1 MKNVAPANQRLPRV
15 RKRRAVAKRSRTLQA
30 SAAGLGTVR
39 VTDMEKFNPGS
50 KDQVVK
56 YGFPFSLAR
65 MGKFAQMY
73 ERYMIHKVN
82 IRCVGLGGSAESGS
96 CIYGVLSGAVD
107 DNVKTTTAINSMRPS
122 KCQHISH
129 TTSVSVSHDI
139 QLSKWRKCDE
149 DDAFALYIY
158 TTDTAKTVFE
168 ITYDVTFTSP
178 RPF

>member
-1 MKNVAPANQRLPRV
+1 M
-15 RKRRAVAKRSRTLQA
+15 RKRRTVAKRSRTLQA
-30 SAAGLGTVR
+30 SAAGLGSVR
-39 VTDMEKFNPGS
+39 VSDMEKFNPS
-50 KDQVVK
+50 SANAVVK

-73 ERYMIHKVN
+73 ERYMIHKVV
-82 IRCVGLGGSAESGS
+82 IKCVGLGGSAEAGS

-107 DNVKTTTAINSMRPS
+107 DNIKTTTAINSLRPS

-129 TTSVSVSHDI
+129 TTSVVVGHDI
-139 QLSKWRKCDE
+139 QLSKWRRCDE

-158 TTDTAKTVFE
+158 TSDVAKLVFE
-168 ITYDVTFTSP
+168 ITYDVTFSSP